1 MQLTSSLQLR
11 VLLLCTAPFAFN
23 TSYIHHRLIQN
34 PVKRK
39 DGALCEKKKKIVNDF
54 QPLDIYVKSSILD
67 V

>member
-23 TSYIHHRLIQN
+23 TLYIHHRLIQN

-39 DGALCEKKKKIVNDF
+39 DGALFEKKN
-54 QPLDIYVKSSILD
+54 S
-67 V
+67 

>member
-39 DGALCEKKKKIVNDF
+39 DGALCEKKKIVNDF

>member
-23 TSYIHHRLIQN
+23 TSYIHHGLIQN

-39 DGALCEKKKKIVNDF
+39 DGALCEKKKKN
-54 QPLDIYVKSSILD
+54 S
-67 V
+67 